1 MVKCNCVYIGLRF
14 STARRTSVGLFPL
27 LFQFAVMLVYGFCL
41 LRWFSFVLNLLCL
54 YSLESNYFREFA
66 MTWECILH
74 FCLFLVW
81 LEGVLE
87 RIIRIWSNGTEPLLF
102 HHTMAYWILW
112 CLNWIATNHIQFAGA
127 LCSCFILLNDT
138 IFLRIELQSFTQC
151 LDNAAHNFYSD
162 YTHQSSEHDPSFSSA
177 HDNSHPHFMSRII
190 ITPMPTI

>member
-1 MVKCNCVYIGLRF
+1 MV
-14 STARRTSVGLFPL
+14 SVCWGDFLLCWICSVFILWNQIVFGSLPWPGNVLL
-27 LFQFAVMLVYGFCL
+27 LF
-41 LRWFSFVLNLLCL
+41 CL
-54 YSLESNYFREFA
+54 YF
-66 MTWECILH
+66 
-74 FCLFLVW
+74 VW

-87 RIIRIWSNGTEPLLF
+87 WITRIWSNGTEPLLF
-102 HHTMAYWILW
+102 HHTMADWILW

-151 LDNAAHNFYSD
+151 LDNAAHNFYSE
-162 YTHQSSEHDPSFSSA
+162 YTPQSSEHDLSFSCA